1 MIGLKIVYLR
11 TQLIER
17 LGLLSDDILDKAGSP
32 LDTLSNHLAGRLAYG
47 VGERDMILMRHE
59 VTKFETRSVIYLSNS
74 GNLRI
79 QRQLFQSKILFRV
92 G

>member
-1 MIGLKIVYLR
+1 MYFR
-11 TQLIER
+11 TNLIER

-59 VTKFETRSVIYLSNS
+59 VHTIQIQILLHNSHIRYLKFTR
-74 GNLRI
+74 
-79 QRQLFQSKILFRV
+79 
-92 G
+92 

>member
-1 MIGLKIVYLR
+1 MMGLKNVYFR

-59 VTKFETRSVIYLSNS
+59 VIQFEALLISFFS
-74 GNLRI
+74 RI
-79 QRQLFQSKILFRV
+79 I
-92 G
+92 

>member
-1 MIGLKIVYLR
+1 MGLKNVYFR

-47 VGERDMILMRHE
+47 VAERDMILMRHE
-59 VTKFETRSVIYLSNS
+59 VTQSEALLISFFEFQKFA
-74 GNLRI
+74 RI
-79 QRQLFQSKILFRV
+79 LQDFTLNYNFN
-92 G
+92 

>member
-1 MIGLKIVYLR
+1 MSIFR

-59 VTKFETRSVIYLSNS
+59 VIQFEALLITFL
-74 GNLRI
+74 LRKVNI
-79 QRQLFQSKILFRV
+79 V
-92 G
+92 

>member
-1 MIGLKIVYLR
+1 MIGFKNVYFR

-59 VTKFETRSVIYLSNS
+59 VTQFYTNCVTFPLN
-74 GNLRI
+74 
-79 QRQLFQSKILFRV
+79 
-92 G
+92 

>member
-1 MIGLKIVYLR
+1 MYFR
-11 TQLIER
+11 TNLIER

-59 VTKFETRSVIYLSNS
+59 VNTIHIQILLHNSRIRYLRFTPRN
-74 GNLRI
+74 
-79 QRQLFQSKILFRV
+79 
-92 G
+92 

>member
-1 MIGLKIVYLR
+1 MVGLKNIYFR

-59 VTKFETRSVIYLSNS
+59 VIHFESPFN
-74 GNLRI
+74 
-79 QRQLFQSKILFRV
+79 
-92 G
+92 

>member
-1 MIGLKIVYLR
+1 MYFR
-11 TQLIER
+11 TNLIER

-59 VTKFETRSVIYLSNS
+59 VKTIHIQILLHNSRIRYLKITRNITNTNFDEL
-74 GNLRI
+74 
-79 QRQLFQSKILFRV
+79 K
-92 G
+92 

>member
-1 MIGLKIVYLR
+1 MYFR
-11 TQLIER
+11 TNLIER

-59 VTKFETRSVIYLSNS
+59 VHTIHNQILLHNSRIRYLKFNQEKPN
-74 GNLRI
+74 
-79 QRQLFQSKILFRV
+79 
-92 G
+92 

>member
-1 MIGLKIVYLR
+1 MYYR

-59 VTKFETRSVIYLSNS
+59 VIGFANS
-74 GNLRI
+74 CFIFPLI
-79 QRQLFQSKILFRV
+79 ASKINISYIYFICNPFDGQPV
-92 G
+92 VFIT

>member
-1 MIGLKIVYLR
+1 MSIFR

-59 VTKFETRSVIYLSNS
+59 VIQFEALLISFFELQKLTQICKIVLLIIKFD
-74 GNLRI
+74 
-79 QRQLFQSKILFRV
+79 
-92 G
+92 